1 MIRKKIKMNIE
12 TQISAKAS
20 DNVRIAIQGVAGAFH
35 EIAARKYQTE
45 QAVKIV
51 PASTFEEVIA
61 MAQDTE
67 MADGALMAIENSI
80 YGSIIPN
87 YDLIRKSDLEIIG
100 EVYLRIKQ
108 NLLVHEGQSI
118 EQITEVYSHP
128 VALVQCKAFFQQYP
142 HIRLIEAEDT
152 ALSVK
157 MVKDNNWKHAGAIA
171 STLAGEMYE
180 MNLLAAGIETNT
192 QNYTRFLVLAPKS
205 TTVKDEV
212 FNKVSLSFTLRH
224 EVGSL
229 HKILAGLEICN
240 ANLTKI
246 QSVPIVGKP
255 WEYRFYL
262 DYLVKSASD
271 FQQTM
276 EVIEPLTL
284 DLKLLGTYKKGKHHE
299 N

>member
-1 MIRKKIKMNIE
+1 MNTE
-12 TQISAKAS
+12 TQIPGKAS
-20 DNVRIAIQGVAGAFH
+20 DSVRIAIQGVAGAFH

-45 QAVKIV
+45 QAVEIV
-51 PASTFEEVIA
+51 PASTFEQVIA
-61 MAQDTE
+61 MAQNAE
-67 MADGALMAIENSI
+67 LADGALMAIENSI

-87 YDLIRKSDLEIIG
+87 YNLIRKSNLEIIG

-118 EQITEVYSHP
+118 QEITEVYSHP
-128 VALVQCKAFFQQYP
+128 VALAQCETFFQQYP

-157 MVKDNNWKHAGAIA
+157 MVKNNNWKHAGAIA

-180 MNLLAAGIETNT
+180 MNLLAAGIETNH

-205 TTVKDEV
+205 KAVKNEV

-229 HKILAGLEICN
+229 HKILGGLADCK

-262 DYLVKSASD
+262 DYLVEKPSD
-271 FQQTM
+271 FRQTM
-276 EVIEPLTL
+276 EVIQPLTL
-284 DLKLLGTYKKGKHHE
+284 DFKLLGTYKKGKHHE